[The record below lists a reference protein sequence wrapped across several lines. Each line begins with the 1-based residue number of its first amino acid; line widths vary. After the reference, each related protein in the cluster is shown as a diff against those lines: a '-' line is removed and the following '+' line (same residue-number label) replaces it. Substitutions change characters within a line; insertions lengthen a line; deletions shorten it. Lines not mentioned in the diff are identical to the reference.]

1 MMLCRYQNLQGGDKN
16 MVNPSIS
23 KKSLYVI
30 SREDTHLVRVLL
42 RTQRRA
48 VARVKNLMECFYL
61 NDAAF
66 LAFKAGNSDQ
76 LHVL

>member
-30 SREDTHLVRVLL
+30 SREHPHLVGVLL

-48 VARVKNLMECFYL
+48 VARVKNLKECFYL
-61 NDAAF
+61 NGTSF